1 MLIYLKNLFVNIQFI
16 IFKSITMII
25 HNSKIDNGS
34 DNIINISDGKIVST

>member
-1 MLIYLKNLFVNIQFI
+1 MLIYLKNLFVKIQFI

-34 DNIINISDGKIVST
+34 DNIINTSDGKIVSI